1 MPLTRLIIKNYKSIK
16 NCDISLEKL
25 NVLIGENGSG
35 KTTILDAINYFYKNL
50 TYSAA
55 SDNVFDENNRY
66 SNELKISLVYDF
78 SQFVKISKSNSD
90 VTPDFLE
97 DKSGEKSR
105 YAGYYK
111 AIIAMASA
119 TKDMKLQI
127 ELSQVKG
134 HTIRWNY
141 SYEDRLI
148 LKSLFPIFYVDV
160 RNLDITEWGYIWDV
174 LAELGKVSNA
184 ERETIKAKINDD
196 LLNESHEMSQ
206 KLNEIINVFNAAGV
220 SVKPSTSKEFAKIL
234 TKTFFSGE
242 SIYQKGKR
250 LNYYSA
256 GTNSVKYIELLIKSI
271 EAISKTK
278 LKEPIVLFDEPEISL
293 HTNYLDELAES
304 FICVDS
310 RLSLFISTHSPRL
323 IKNIIASSESA
334 AIYNIK
340 LVDGYSHI
348 YRMKK
353 FSQYS
358 PVSKYRVED
367 DHINSYFS
375 RCILF
380 VEGETELE
388 LFSNPYIK
396 MLFPKFR
403 SVDVFKAMSDTPIL
417 NIMNPQLSK
426 SQTPYVCLI
435 DIDKAISYDE
445 KLNFFSLKKEYF
457 PDNDKEK
464 FRFRNKHELEAY
476 LYYQRKRINE
486 MQKKLRIHYCFPFYS
501 CNDSNYNDFILSV
514 REYLLR
520 YNVFS
525 FSTTVEGALINKNTI
540 QFSLDFL
547 QRQKKETEYN
557 DFLTYFNR
565 LSRNDQINL
574 LRLVFNGK
582 SDLLKS
588 WRNIKR
594 NLTQDMSDIE
604 LSIEKNIIGKKTSGW
619 VSNYLDEFFKSI
631 IPIDGTF
638 SEKEARKFLE
648 DENNL
653 KKVQTAFKEKFPE
666 LYSLL
671 ENLCGIIQE

>member
-1 MPLTRLIIKNYKSIK
+1 M
-16 NCDISLEKL
+16 
-25 NVLIGENGSG
+25 
-35 KTTILDAINYFYKNL
+35 
-50 TYSAA
+50 
-55 SDNVFDENNRY
+55 
-66 SNELKISLVYDF
+66 
-78 SQFVKISKSNSD
+78 
-90 VTPDFLE
+90 
-97 DKSGEKSR
+97 
-105 YAGYYK
+105 
-111 AIIAMASA
+111 
-119 TKDMKLQI
+119 
-127 ELSQVKG
+127 
-134 HTIRWNY
+134 
-141 SYEDRLI
+141 
-148 LKSLFPIFYVDV
+148 
-160 RNLDITEWGYIWDV
+160 
-174 LAELGKVSNA
+174 
-184 ERETIKAKINDD
+184 
-196 LLNESHEMSQ
+196 
-206 KLNEIINVFNAAGV
+206 
-220 SVKPSTSKEFAKIL
+220 
-234 TKTFFSGE
+234 
-242 SIYQKGKR
+242 
-250 LNYYSA
+250 
-256 GTNSVKYIELLIKSI
+256 IKSI

-334 AIYNIK
+334 VIYNIK

-435 DIDKAISYDE
+435 DIDKAILYDE
-445 KLNFFSLKKEYF
+445 KLNSFSLKKEYF

-464 FRFRNKHELEAY
+464 FRFRNKHELEPY

-486 MQKKLRIHYCFPFYS
+486 MQKKLRIHYHFPFYS
-501 CNDSNYNDFILSV
+501 CNDSNYDDFILSV

-588 WRNIKR
+588 WKSIKR

-604 LSIEKNIIGKKTSGW
+604 LSIEKIMIGKKTSGW
-619 VSNYLDEFFKSI
+619 VSNYLDEFFQLI

-666 LYSLL
+666 LYSLI

>member
-1 MPLTRLIIKNYKSIK
+1 
-16 NCDISLEKL
+16 
-25 NVLIGENGSG
+25 
-35 KTTILDAINYFYKNL
+35 
-50 TYSAA
+50 
-55 SDNVFDENNRY
+55 
-66 SNELKISLVYDF
+66 
-78 SQFVKISKSNSD
+78 
-90 VTPDFLE
+90 
-97 DKSGEKSR
+97 
-105 YAGYYK
+105 
-111 AIIAMASA
+111 
-119 TKDMKLQI
+119 
-127 ELSQVKG
+127 
-134 HTIRWNY
+134 
-141 SYEDRLI
+141 
-148 LKSLFPIFYVDV
+148 
-160 RNLDITEWGYIWDV
+160 
-174 LAELGKVSNA
+174 
-184 ERETIKAKINDD
+184 
-196 LLNESHEMSQ
+196 
-206 KLNEIINVFNAAGV
+206 
-220 SVKPSTSKEFAKIL
+220 
-234 TKTFFSGE
+234 
-242 SIYQKGKR
+242 
-250 LNYYSA
+250 
-256 GTNSVKYIELLIKSI
+256 
-271 EAISKTK
+271 
-278 LKEPIVLFDEPEISL
+278 
-293 HTNYLDELAES
+293 
-304 FICVDS
+304 
-310 RLSLFISTHSPRL
+310 
-323 IKNIIASSESA
+323 
-334 AIYNIK
+334 
-340 LVDGYSHI
+340 
-348 YRMKK
+348 
-353 FSQYS
+353 
-358 PVSKYRVED
+358 
-367 DHINSYFS
+367 
-375 RCILF
+375 
-380 VEGETELE
+380 
-388 LFSNPYIK
+388 

-464 FRFRNKHELEAY
+464 FRFRNKHELEPY

-565 LSRNDQINL
+565 PSRNDQINL

>member
-1 MPLTRLIIKNYKSIK
+1 M
-16 NCDISLEKL
+16 
-25 NVLIGENGSG
+25 
-35 KTTILDAINYFYKNL
+35 
-50 TYSAA
+50 
-55 SDNVFDENNRY
+55 
-66 SNELKISLVYDF
+66 
-78 SQFVKISKSNSD
+78 
-90 VTPDFLE
+90 
-97 DKSGEKSR
+97 
-105 YAGYYK
+105 
-111 AIIAMASA
+111 
-119 TKDMKLQI
+119 
-127 ELSQVKG
+127 
-134 HTIRWNY
+134 
-141 SYEDRLI
+141 
-148 LKSLFPIFYVDV
+148 DV

-445 KLNFFSLKKEYF
+445 KLNSFSLKKEYF

-464 FRFRNKHELEAY
+464 FRFRNKHELEPY